1 MQKAKIENKKHIFIK
16 AECLFM
22 RREYIIIIKK
32 VLMHRHI

>member
-1 MQKAKIENKKHIFIK
+1 MQKAKIESKKHIFIK